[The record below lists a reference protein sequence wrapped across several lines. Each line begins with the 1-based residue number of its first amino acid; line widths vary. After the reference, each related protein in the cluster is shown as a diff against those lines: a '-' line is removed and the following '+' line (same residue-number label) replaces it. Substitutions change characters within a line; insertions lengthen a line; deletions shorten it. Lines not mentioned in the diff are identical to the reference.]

1 MTAADITTPT
11 MTTFSIEKKD
21 GLAIVSMNIEGL
33 PQNVL
38 NESVGQEFEAMIND
52 IEADSSLTS
61 LVFQSTKPGCFVAGA
76 DISMLQGID
85 TEQQAKDSCKLL
97 HSLFQRVADLKI
109 TTVAAIDGVCLGG
122 GLELAL
128 VFDYRIASSAKA
140 TRIGV
145 PEVQL
150 GVLPGG
156 GGTTRLPRMI
166 ALPTALDLILTGKQL
181 NAKRAKSAGL
191 VDKVVLPEVLLATA
205 IEYAGKNK
213 PKRAQSFTDKVM
225 KFGPIRNLVISK
237 ARTQTLKLTKG
248 KYPAP
253 LKILE
258 VIGEGL
264 GTSLDKAL
272 DLEARGFAEL
282 LMTPESKQL
291 VNIFFAV
298 TELKKDTGVDSD
310 TKPREINNVGV
321 LGAGL
326 MGAGISYVTID
337 KAKLTTRIKD
347 INYEGLAKG
356 IAYVGKI
363 VDKQLARKRIN
374 SIGRQT
380 TMARLTGAIDYRG
393 FKNSDVVIEAVF
405 ESLDLK
411 QRMVADIE
419 ALSDV
424 TESSAIESG
433 GTQSSAIESG
443 GTQSSATESGETETI
458 FATNTSAIPID
469 DVAAKAK
476 YPERIVGMH
485 YFSPVEKMPLLEV
498 IKGSKTADWA
508 TATAVELGKKQGK
521 TVIVVN
527 DGPGFYTT
535 RVLVPFIMEAVR
547 LLLEGVSIE
556 EVDAA
561 LEEFGMPVGPIK
573 LMDEVGIDVGAHIV
587 VTLNQAFGDRIP
599 LIDGVDKVLDDDRK
613 GKKNGRGFYDYSDA
627 SKGKNVDPSIYKVMG
642 VENAGRTELSRTE
655 ITDRIVLTMLN
666 EAAYCLHE
674 DILRSA
680 RDGDI
685 GAIFGLGFPPFLGG
699 PFRYMDTLGA
709 TEVVS
714 KLEGLKAV
722 HGERFTPAPLLL
734 ELAKSGKGFYS

>member
-1 MTAADITTPT
+1 MTAADMTTPT
-11 MTTFSIEKKD
+11 MTTFAIEKKD

-213 PKRAQSFTDKVM
+213 PKRAQSFTDKMM

-419 ALSDV
+419 ALSDA
-424 TESSAIESG
+424 TKSG
-433 GTQSSAIESG
+433 
-443 GTQSSATESGETETI
+443 ATESGKTETI

-587 VTLNQAFGDRIP
+587 VTLNQAFGDRVP

-613 GKKNGRGFYDYSDA
+613 GKKNGRGFYDYSEA

-642 VENAGRTELSRTE
+642 VENAGRTELSRIE

-709 TEVVS
+709 AEVVS